1 MILDATPEGI
11 DFDQYLNHDLETGGK
26 SKIT

>member
-1 MILDATPEGI
+1 MIFDATLEGI
-11 DFDQYLNHDLETGGK
+11 DFDQYLNHDLETDGK